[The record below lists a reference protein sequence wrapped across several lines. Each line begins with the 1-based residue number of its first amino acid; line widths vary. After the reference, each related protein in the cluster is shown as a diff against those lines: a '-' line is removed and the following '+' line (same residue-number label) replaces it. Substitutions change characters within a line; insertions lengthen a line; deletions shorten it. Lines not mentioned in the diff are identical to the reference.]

1 MPAVPGIFAH
11 GGSFGGFEAN
21 IELKT
26 NLDIQLLFLSNGG
39 DIQPFFYELGNLII
53 DFYQQ

>member
-1 MPAVPGIFAH
+1 VPAVPGIFAH
-11 GGSFGGFEAN
+11 GVSFGGFEAN

-26 NLDIQLLFLSNGG
+26 NIDIQLLFLSNGG